1 MTRNSQV
8 EEASGTEGMK
18 LEPHWFHVFKSM
30 VDNDLRTLGPLA
42 FAVYCV
48 IKSHCRLESGL
59 AEPGIETIAK
69 KAGISARQVI
79 RELKTLQDHGYVK
92 KIRVRKHNGYHLQER
107 FSVFNPQGEKV
118 GEVECEYR
126 PRKIQELVTE
136 LKEMLRT
143 QQFPGVSIHI
153 EKVQVIQ
160 CQNNINI
167 QVGGR
172 EALQQLSQSNPTL
185 HRALNSLGKAMN
197 RSECE

>member
-1 MTRNSQV
+1 MTRDAHDD
-8 EEASGTEGMK
+8 EASEAEGMK
-18 LEPHWFHVFKSM
+18 LDPHWFHVFKSV

-59 AEPGIETIAK
+59 AEPGIETIAR
-69 KAGISARQVI
+69 KAGISTRQVI

-118 GEVECEYR
+118 GVVEREYR

-153 EKVQVIQ
+153 EKLQIIQ
-160 CQNNINI
+160 CKNNINV
-167 QVGGR
+167 QVGGQ

-185 HRALNSLGKAMN
+185 HRALLSIGKAMN
-197 RSECE
+197 RPECE